1 MGRLNP
7 IHLIK
12 KKEMIIIA
20 NKSNKIGS
28 KFENRLT
35 KQFEKYRK
43 EGKAYIFKVPTEFV
57 VLRKGAK
64 IISAFPKKQSPCL
77 DYIGILPNGKSIVFE
92 AKTTANKTSFPLSNI
107 KDYQYDLIDEIQNYA
122 NNVFFVIEFREYN
135 EVYLVSGLAI
145 REFKEN
151 NLRKSIPYKEFKNI
165 GILMNDLDVLKY
177 INY

>member
-1 MGRLNP
+1 
-7 IHLIK
+7 
-12 KKEMIIIA
+12 MIIIA

-35 KQFEKYRK
+35 KQFEKYRRD
-43 EGKAYIFKVPTEFV
+43 GKAYIFKIPTEFV
-57 VLRKGAK
+57 VLRKGSK
-64 IISAFPKKQSPCL
+64 IVSAFPKKQSPCL

-107 KDYQYDLIDEIQNYA
+107 KDYQYDLINEIQNYV
-122 NNVFFVIEFREYN
+122 NNIFFIIEFRELN
-135 EVYLVSGLAI
+135 EVYLVHGQAI
-145 REFKEN
+145 KEFKESSK
-151 NLRKSIPYKEFKNI
+151 RKSIPYKEFKNI

>member
-1 MGRLNP
+1 
-7 IHLIK
+7 
-12 KKEMIIIA
+12 MIIIP
-20 NKSNKIGS
+20 NKSNKIGA

-43 EGKAYIFKVPTEFV
+43 EKKAYIFKIPNEFI
-57 VLRKGAK
+57 VLRKGTK
-64 IISAFPKKQSPCL
+64 IVSAFPKKKSPCL

-107 KDYQYDLIDEIQNYA
+107 KDYQYDLIKEINHYV
-122 NNVFFVIEFREYN
+122 NCVFFIIEFRELN
-135 EVYLVSGLAI
+135 ETYLVSGNAI
-145 REFKEN
+145 LDFKEN
-151 NLRKSIPYKEFKNI
+151 NERKSIPYKEFKNI

>member
-1 MGRLNP
+1 M
-7 IHLIK
+7 ILIP
-12 KKEMIIIA
+12 
-20 NKSNKIGS
+20 NKSNKIGA

-43 EGKAYIFKVPTEFV
+43 EGKAYIFKIPNEFV

-64 IISAFPKKQSPCL
+64 IVSAFPKKQSPCL
-77 DYIGILPNGKSIVFE
+77 DYIGILPNGKAIVFE

-122 NNVFFVIEFREYN
+122 NNVFFIIEFRELN
-135 EVYLVSGLAI
+135 EIYLVSG
-145 REFKEN
+145 EEVEKFKEN
-151 NLRKSIPYKEFKNI
+151 NERKSIPYKEFKNI
-165 GILMNDLDVLKY
+165 GILMEDLDVLKY